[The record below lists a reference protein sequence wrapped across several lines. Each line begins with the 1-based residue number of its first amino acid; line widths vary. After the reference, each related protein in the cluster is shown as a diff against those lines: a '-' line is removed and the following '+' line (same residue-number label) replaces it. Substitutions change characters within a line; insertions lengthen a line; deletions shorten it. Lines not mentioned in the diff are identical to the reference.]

1 MGQRRKGRRKADGGN
16 QNVNNT
22 AVLRPTDAQR
32 RYLAVGLH
40 QPGGKLPL
48 FEPDGRPVARK
59 IIDTCVRN
67 GWAEPWVHNPIR
79 PDWLVCRLTPNG
91 RRALNQ
97 TFPSRD

>member
-1 MGQRRKGRRKADGGN
+1 MGQRRKGRRKADGDN

-32 RYLAVGLH
+32 HYLALGVS

-48 FEPDGRPVARK
+48 RDRDGHPVPPK
-59 IIDTCVRN
+59 IIATCIRN
-67 GWAEPWVHNPIR
+67 GWAERWVDNPVQ
-79 PDWLVCRLTPNG
+79 PDWLVCRLTPRG